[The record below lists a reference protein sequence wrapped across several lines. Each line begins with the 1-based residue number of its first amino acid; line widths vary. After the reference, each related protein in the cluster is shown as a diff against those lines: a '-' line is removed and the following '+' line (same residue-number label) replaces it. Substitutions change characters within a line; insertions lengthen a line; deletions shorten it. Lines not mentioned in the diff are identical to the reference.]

1 MSFKKHSAK
10 CRVLPGDGQ
19 EKWLA
24 IGHHSGSTDSCLA
37 CASDFP
43 QALDGSVRLVHPL
56 SGRHCPFRIWWK
68 LPPAHAKLF
77 FLLHLGSPHRHAH
90 FQTAGLDIGPS
101 SQWRISRYTTI
112 SASSDHLQLALKF
125 CLKNKNYP
133 EGYY

>member
-1 MSFKKHSAK
+1 
-10 CRVLPGDGQ
+10 
-19 EKWLA
+19 
-24 IGHHSGSTDSCLA
+24 
-37 CASDFP
+37 
-43 QALDGSVRLVHPL
+43 
-56 SGRHCPFRIWWK
+56 
-68 LPPAHAKLF
+68 
-77 FLLHLGSPHRHAH
+77 LGSPHRHAH